1 MKIYENLSLGKYMT
15 FQASKEKPI
24 HRWFYYKEGYSP
36 EIVEYAL
43 AQEKVK
49 GMLLDPFC
57 GTGTSLLSAKENNL
71 DSRGIDASELAV
83 FVAKVKCANYDKKD
97 VEEAREFMKDLF
109 KKRTEPTIKW
119 GFELFDPKT
128 AFPKRN
134 LNDILYVRESIEKSE
149 CSGKVR
155 DLLLLALISALPQS
169 SLMIKDGG
177 VLRPDKKKRT
187 MPAKD
192 AFKRKVKQ
200 ILSDIVNAGMIGK
213 EPDVQ
218 LGDARVLPYQNES
231 CDIVVT
237 SPPYLNNVDYSKIYG
252 LELSLLALDK
262 EITKQTRGRSLRS
275 FLQRGAKPKYVP
287 EEVNEV
293 GNRIPVVGAYFADM
307 ENSISEMG
315 RVLKTGSSAYV
326 VVSNSV
332 IHEEHILVDEI
343 LSAIGERLGLQ
354 SEIIIGAY
362 RVADVKP
369 YKIKARESIVLLRKS

>member
-1 MKIYENLSLGKYMT
+1 MKIYENLPLGKYMT
-15 FQASKEKPI
+15 FQVSKEKPV

-43 AQEKVK
+43 KQEKTK
-49 GMLLDPFC
+49 GILLDPFC
-57 GTGTSLLSAKENNL
+57 GTGTSLIAAKANNL

-83 FVAKVKCANYDKKD
+83 FVSKVKCANYEKKD
-97 VEEAREFMKDLF
+97 VDEARLFMKDLF
-109 KKRTEPTIKW
+109 KKRTEPEIRW
-119 GFELFDPKT
+119 DFELFDPKT

-134 LNDILYVRESIEKSE
+134 LNDILYVREAIEKSE

-155 DLLLLALISALPQS
+155 DLLLLALVSALPQS

-177 VLRPDKKKRT
+177 VLRPDRKKRT

-200 ILSDIVNAGMIGK
+200 VLSDIENAAITGK
-213 EPDVQ
+213 EPDIR
-218 LGDARVLPYQNES
+218 LGDARVLPYEADS
-231 CDIVVT
+231 CDIIVT

-262 EITKQTRGRSLRS
+262 EITKQTRSRSLRS
-275 FLQRGAKPKYVP
+275 FLQKDAKPKYVP
-287 EEVNEV
+287 EEVSEV

-307 ENSISEMG
+307 ENSISEMK
-315 RVLKTGSSAYV
+315 RVLKKGGSSYV
-326 VVSNSV
+326 IVSNSV
-332 IHEEHILVDEI
+332 IYEEHILVDEI
-343 LSAIGERLGLQ
+343 LAVIGERLGLQ
-354 SEIIIGAY
+354 SEIIVGAY

-369 YKIKARESIVLLRKS
+369 YRIKARESIVLLKKV

>member
-1 MKIYENLSLGKYMT
+1 MKIYENLPLGKYMT
-15 FQASKEKPI
+15 FQVSKEKPV

-43 AQEKVK
+43 KQEKTK
-49 GMLLDPFC
+49 GILLDPFC
-57 GTGTSLLSAKENNL
+57 GTGTSLIAAKANNL

-83 FVAKVKCANYDKKD
+83 FVSKVKCANYEKKD
-97 VEEAREFMKDLF
+97 VDEARLFMKDLF
-109 KKRTEPTIKW
+109 KKRTEPEIRW
-119 GFELFDPKT
+119 DFELFDPKT

-134 LNDILYVRESIEKSE
+134 LNDILYVREAIEKSE

-155 DLLLLALISALPQS
+155 DLLLLALVSALPQS

-177 VLRPDKKKRT
+177 VLRPDRKKRT

-200 ILSDIVNAGMIGK
+200 ILSDIENAAITGK
-213 EPDVQ
+213 EPDIR
-218 LGDARVLPYQNES
+218 LGDARVLPYEADS

-262 EITKQTRGRSLRS
+262 EITKQTRSRSLRS
-275 FLQRGAKPKYVP
+275 FLQKDAKPKYVP
-287 EEVNEV
+287 EEVEEV

-307 ENSISEMG
+307 ENSISEMK
-315 RVLKTGSSAYV
+315 RVLKKGSASYV

-332 IHEEHILVDEI
+332 IYEEHILVDEI
-343 LSAIGERLGLQ
+343 LAVIGERLGLQ
-354 SEIIIGAY
+354 SEIIVGAY

-369 YKIKARESIVLLRKS
+369 YRIKARESIVLLKKV

>member
-1 MKIYENLSLGKYMT
+1 MKISENLKLGNYMT

-36 EIVEYAL
+36 EIVDYAL
-43 AQEKVK
+43 EQEKTK
-49 GMLLDPFC
+49 GVLLDPFC

-83 FVAKVKCANYDKKD
+83 FVSKVKCANYEKKD

-109 KKRTEPTIKW
+109 KKRTEPSIKW
-119 GFELFDPKT
+119 DFELFDPKT

-134 LNDILYVRESIEKSE
+134 LNDILYVREAIEKSE
-149 CSGKVR
+149 CSGKIR
-155 DLLLLALISALPQS
+155 DLLLLALVSALPQS

-213 EPDVQ
+213 EPDIR
-218 LGDARVLPYQNES
+218 LGDARVLPYENES

-252 LELSLLALDK
+252 LELSLLALNK

-275 FLQRGAKPKYVP
+275 FLQRGSKPKYVP

-315 RVLKTGSSAYV
+315 RVLKKGSSAYV

-332 IHEEHILVDEI
+332 IYEEHILVDEI